1 VLSKIKLDE
10 DPYRNNPSSRLIRA
24 EVIALERFHILVV
37 CTGNICRSPMAV
49 GMLRHFMPETFR
61 DIITVSSAGTDA
73 LHGNQ
78 ATAFAIQAMK
88 QVGIDISD
96 HRARRLSRSM
106 VAEADLILAMEQTH
120 LKTIQGLQ
128 FFGTGKTHL
137 LSRFDDSREP
147 YDIQDPIS
155 GDLDLY
161 TESAKLIHN
170 CLNGIYSYIE
180 EHIDA

>member
-1 VLSKIKLDE
+1 
-10 DPYRNNPSSRLIRA
+10 
-24 EVIALERFHILVV
+24 
-37 CTGNICRSPMAV
+37 MAV
-49 GMLRHFMPETFR
+49 GMLRHFMPENFR
-61 DIITVSSAGTDA
+61 EIITVASAGTDA

-78 ATAFAIQAMK
+78 ATALAIQAMK

-96 HRARRLSRSM
+96 HRARRLNRSM

-120 LKTIQGLQ
+120 LKIIQGML
-128 FFGTGKTHL
+128 FFGAGKTHL
-137 LSRFDDSREP
+137 LSRFDNTREP

-161 TESAKLIHN
+161 TESANLIHN
-170 CLNGIYSYIE
+170 CLDGIYSYIE